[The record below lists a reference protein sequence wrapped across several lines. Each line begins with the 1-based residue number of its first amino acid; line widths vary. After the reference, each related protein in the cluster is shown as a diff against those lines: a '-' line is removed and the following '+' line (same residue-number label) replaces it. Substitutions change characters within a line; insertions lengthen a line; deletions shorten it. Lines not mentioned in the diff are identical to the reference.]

1 MTQLLFYLRYAARNL
16 RRNLRWTLF
25 AIFSIGAGVA
35 AIVALRT
42 LGLAI
47 GDSLIDTARV
57 SNHGDI
63 TISTANFGSGFAGF
77 VDDGGSGNGLSEG
90 TLDRLRQR
98 AADLGGQSTAYI
110 IASNMQITTVDAV
123 TVGRPQFV
131 SALLVDP
138 ETFPVTDGLLIQEPA
153 GASLRD
159 LLGEN
164 EVVISRNLARDQG
177 LNVGDTVRVSGT
189 EAIFTVTGIVAT
201 EQEAS
206 LRNLFASFFGFAYLN
221 IAQAEQLQISPQP
234 NSISIVL
241 PEGSDID
248 TIANEMGALAPRA
261 DVTNVNRLLRQNQQ
275 FSDIIGRFIVIM
287 GLGALL
293 IGGVGIIN
301 TMLVMVGR
309 RTMEIASF
317 KTFGLKGRQIGALF
331 LAEAFFLGLF
341 GSLIGCVMGIL
352 LSAVVNAY
360 GETFLQQHLTW
371 RIYPEAMLYGIALG
385 MVVTMVFAILP
396 VLTAN
401 RVRPAIILR
410 PNEMSIPGTS
420 IFHSLLVLLLVV
432 IVIGG
437 VAGRILGSAVAG
449 MIGVALTLLFMGIL
463 VGILWL
469 LVWLIGKLPA
479 FGNVDLKLALRNL
492 SSRRIRTAT
501 TLLALSGGMFAL
513 SSITFA
519 GVGAREVM
527 NFQLANQLGGN
538 VLIFPFTSLVSA
550 QVGRGL
556 LNAQLNQIDGILYRT
571 ELQNYSATIVAV
583 NGEPPNYVI
592 PVPDFV
598 LNSMPERARREMM
611 EEMRDITVPMQA
623 RDTDNPNSLTGI
635 VAGRGLTP
643 DDADQAVIVV
653 PEGDLTSQLGLT
665 VGSTLT
671 LREDGQL
678 HDFKVVGVSAAP
690 TVGFSTGAFYVP
702 PNAFGAQPDFSFYVL
717 QTEPDKLNEVLLALT
732 ANPLNFTIDIS
743 FIDGLLK
750 RFIDQFSAIPTVV
763 GLLSLLAAAVTMA
776 NTVSLAT
783 LERRRQIGIL
793 KTVGLKGNR
802 VLGVMLLEN
811 TLIGL
816 LGGVLG
822 IGLSALGVAIATQ
835 LGVGE
840 AIPIPREAL
849 PVAIALIVASI
860 VIAWI
865 ATFLSARPAIAEQVT
880 HVLRYE

>member
-1 MTQLLFYLRYAARNL
+1 MTQMFFYLRYAARNL

-35 AIVALRT
+35 AIVALRS

-47 GDSLIDTARV
+47 GDSLVDNARV
-57 SNHGDI
+57 SNRGDI
-63 TISTANFGSGFAGF
+63 TISTSGFGGGF
-77 VDDGGSGNGLSEG
+77 GDFGNGGGEDAGLAQT
-90 TLDRLRQR
+90 TLDAIRQR
-98 AADLGGQSTAYI
+98 TTELGGQSTPYI
-110 IASNMQITTVDAV
+110 VAGNMQITAVDVV
-123 TVGRPQFV
+123 TTGRPQFI

-138 ETFPVTDGLLIQEPA
+138 ATFPVTGELLIQEPA
-153 GASLRD
+153 GATLHD

-164 EVVISRNLARDQG
+164 KVVISRNLADDQG
-177 LNVGDTVRVSGT
+177 LAVGDTVRVSGT
-189 EAIFTVTGIVAT
+189 EDVFTVSGIVAT

-206 LRNLFASFFGFAYLN
+206 LRNLFASFFGFAYLD
-221 IAQAEQLQISPQP
+221 IAQAEQLQINPQP
-234 NSISIVL
+234 NAISIVL

-248 TIANEMGALAPRA
+248 TIANDMSAIDRRTE
-261 DVTNVNRLLRQNQQ
+261 VISVNRILRQNQQ

-317 KTFGLKGRQIGALF
+317 KTFGLKGRQIAALF
-331 LAEAFFLGLF
+331 LSEAFFLGLL
-341 GSLIGCVMGIL
+341 GSLVGCGLGVL
-352 LSAVVNAY
+352 LSGAVNAY
-360 GETFLQQHLTW
+360 GEAFLQQHLTW
-371 RIYPEAMLYGIALG
+371 RIYPEALLYGIVLG
-385 MVVTMVFAILP
+385 MVVTMVFALLP

-420 IFHSLLVLLLVV
+420 ILHSLLVLLLVV
-432 IVIGG
+432 VIIGG
-437 VAGRILGSAVAG
+437 VAGRILGNVWAG

-469 LVWLIGKLPA
+469 LVWLIGHLPA

-492 SSRRIRTAT
+492 SSRRTRTAT

-519 GVGAREVM
+519 GVGAREVL

-538 VLIFPFTSLVSA
+538 VLIFPLTSLVSPQIA
-550 QVGRGL
+550 RGL
-556 LNAQLNQIDGILYRT
+556 LNTQLDQIDGILYRT
-571 ELQNYSATIVAV
+571 ELQNYAAIIVAV
-583 NGEPPNYVI
+583 NGEEPRYVTPI
-592 PVPDFV
+592 PDFV
-598 LNSMPERARREMM
+598 LNSMPEEARRE
-611 EEMRDITVPMQA
+611 VMQEA
-623 RDTDNPNSLTGI
+623 REISIGVQGRDTDNPNLTSGI
-635 VAGRGLTP
+635 VAGRALTP
-643 DDADQAVIVV
+643 EDRGRALIVV
-653 PEGDLTSQLGLT
+653 PEGDVTDQLGLT
-665 VGSTLT
+665 IGTIITLK
-671 LREDGQL
+671 EDSRRQ
-678 HDFKVVGVSAAP
+678 DFEVVGISAAP
-690 TVGFSTGAFYVP
+690 TVGFNTGAYYVP
-702 PNAFGAQPDFSFYVL
+702 PDAFNAPPDFSFYVL
-717 QTEPDKLNEVLLALT
+717 QTEPDKLNDVLLALT

-835 LGVGE
+835 FGVGA
-840 AIPIPREAL
+840 AIPIPRDAL
-849 PVAIALIVASI
+849 PVAIALIVASV
-860 VIAWI
+860 VIAWV
-865 ATFLSARPAIAEQVT
+865 ATFLSARPALAEQVT

>member
-1 MTQLLFYLRYAARNL
+1 MTQLIFYLSYAARNL
-16 RRNLRWTLF
+16 SRNLRWTLF

-35 AIVALRT
+35 AIVALRS

-47 GDSLIDTARV
+47 GDSLVDNARI
-57 SNHGDI
+57 SNRGDI
-63 TISTANFGSGFAGF
+63 TISTSGFDAGF
-77 VDDGGSGNGLSEG
+77 GDFGGGRADDGLSQ
-90 TLDRLRQR
+90 TILDAIRQR
-98 AADLGGQSTAYI
+98 TTELGGQSTAYI
-110 IASNMQITTVDAV
+110 TADNMQITTVDAV

-138 ETFPVTDGLLIQEPA
+138 ATFPVTGDLLIQEPA
-153 GASLRD
+153 GSSLRD
-159 LLGEN
+159 LLGEGK
-164 EVVISRNLARDQG
+164 VVISRNLAHDQG
-177 LNVGDTVRVSGT
+177 LALGDTVRISGT
-189 EAIFTVTGIVAT
+189 EDVFTVSGIVAT

-206 LRNLFASFFGFAYLN
+206 LRNLFASFFGFAYLD
-221 IAQAEQLQISPQP
+221 IGLAEQMQISSQP
-234 NSISIVL
+234 NAISVVL
-241 PEGSDID
+241 PDGSDVGA
-248 TIANEMGALAPRA
+248 IASEFRAVAPGAYIS
-261 DVTNVNRLLRQNQQ
+261 NVNNILRQNQQ

-317 KTFGLKGRQIGALF
+317 KTFGLKGRQIAALF
-331 LAEAFFLGLF
+331 LSEAFLLGIM
-341 GSLIGCVMGIL
+341 GSLVGCGLGIL
-352 LSAVVNAY
+352 LSGAVNAY
-360 GETFLQQHLTW
+360 GEAFLQQRLVW
-371 RIYPEAMLYGIALG
+371 RIYPEALVYGITLG
-385 MVVTMVFAILP
+385 MVVTMVFALLP

-410 PNEMSIPGTS
+410 PNEMTIPGTS
-420 IFHSLLVLLLVV
+420 ILHSLLVLLLVV
-432 IVIGG
+432 VIIGG
-437 VAGRILGSAVAG
+437 VAGRILGNVWVG
-449 MIGVALTLLFMGIL
+449 MIGVALTLLFMGVL
-463 VGILWL
+463 VGLLWL
-469 LVWLIGKLPA
+469 LVWLIGHFPA
-479 FGNVDLKLALRNL
+479 FGNVDLKLALRNM

-519 GVGAREVM
+519 GVGAREVL

-538 VLIFPFTSLVSA
+538 VLIFPLTSVVSPQIA
-550 QVGRGL
+550 RGM
-556 LNAQLNQIDGILYRT
+556 LNAQLDQIDGVLYRT
-571 ELQNYSATIVAV
+571 ELQNYAAMIVAV
-583 NGEPPNYVI
+583 DGKEPNYVVPI
-592 PVPDFV
+592 PEFV
-598 LNSMPERARREMM
+598 LNSMPERARRQVI
-611 EEMRDITVPMQA
+611 EESREISVPVQG
-623 RDTDNPNSLTGI
+623 RDTDNPNPISGI

-643 DDADQAVIVV
+643 EDRGRAVIVA
-653 PEGDLTSQLGLT
+653 PEGELTDQLGLT
-665 VGSTLT
+665 VGTVIT
-671 LREDGQL
+671 LREDGRNQ
-678 HDFKVVGVSAAP
+678 DFEVVGISAAP
-690 TVGFSTGAFYVP
+690 TLGFNTGAFYVP
-702 PNAFGAQPDFSFYVL
+702 PDSLNASPDFSFFVV

-793 KTVGLKGNR
+793 KAVGLKGNR

-840 AIPIPREAL
+840 AIPIPRDAL
-849 PVAIALIVASI
+849 PVAIALIVASV
-860 VIAWI
+860 VIAWVS
-865 ATFLSARPAIAEQVT
+865 TFLSARPAIAERVT
-880 HVLRYE
+880 HILRYE